1 MNAYL
6 ITLLAAS
13 LLTILVTR
21 IAPDGERGGISKHVR
36 LIASLFLICVLLS
49 PIQALIRELPRLL
62 EGDWLP
68 NADTTTSDDAYKQR
82 LEDAINQA
90 SKDYFTDMLEQTL
103 CTELSVTQ
111 ADLRCRVRWETD
123 VQTPK
128 PASVTV
134 LLSGGAIWKDPTQI
148 RTLVSS
154 LIGCPC
160 EVVIESRKEN

>member
-1 MNAYL
+1 MKSYL

-13 LLTILVTR
+13 LLTILVTLL
-21 IAPDGERGGISKHVR
+21 APDGERGGISKHVR
-36 LIASLFLICVLLS
+36 LIASLFLICTLLS
-49 PIQALIRELPRLL
+49 PLQALIRELPRLL

-68 NADTTTSDDAYKQR
+68 DADTTTDDAYKQR

-90 SKDYFTDMLEQTL
+90 SKDYFTDMLAQTL
-103 CTELSVTQ
+103 CTELSVQ
-111 ADLRCRVRWETD
+111 QEDLRCHVRWETGEEMP
-123 VQTPK
+123 T

-148 RTLVSS
+148 CTLVNS

-160 EVVIESRKEN
+160 EVVIESRKENF